1 MVKDSL
7 PIYTWSVSEVFNKL
21 GTTLSGLTE
30 EEARKRLKE
39 HGPNRLSEPK
49 RTAAINKL
57 LSQFKDLFSVLLL
70 IAALLAFIS
79 GMVEFGF
86 AVFMVVVLNAV
97 MSFVQEFRAEKAVK
111 ALKRFLPFW
120 STVIRDREPKEVQAD
135 EIVPGDLLIL
145 EEGDRVPAD
154 ARVLESFDFST
165 NNVALTGESEPQ
177 PRDAD
182 PMLGEATSW
191 LDVTNL
197 VFMGT
202 TVASGYGKAVVY
214 NTGMETQFGKIA
226 GMSEAIEETASP
238 LQNQISYA
246 AKVDFALAIGVGIL
260 FLIVGTLWLHMNLY
274 TGFLFMIGVMIAC
287 VPEGLQVTVST
298 TLALGVVRLA
308 RRNVLVKRLSAVET
322 LGSTSVI
329 CTDKTGTITKGEMTV
344 RKIWIDGLTIDVTG
358 EGYAPSGELHASR
371 ELGPSELKDLEMLI
385 EVMALCNNA
394 KLVPPTDRNDQ
405 WKVVGDPTEGS
416 LLTLALKQDLNIR
429 KELADKPLVEL
440 LPFDSVRKRMTT
452 IHRTQD
458 GFIAY
463 IKGAPKE
470 TLAVSSHILVGSEV
484 RPLTKDYEDK
494 VNMEKRLLG
503 EEGLRVLAAAF
514 RKLPGNPDEWNI
526 EAIERDLVFIGLLGI
541 LDPPRPEV
549 KDAVLEAKNA
559 GIRVFLITGDYGP
572 TALTIAQKVGIVGS
586 DRCEVLTGA
595 QLNKLS
601 EPDLI
606 RRIDTEEI
614 VFARATP
621 EHKMRIVS
629 LLKSMG
635 EVVAVTGDGANDA
648 PSLKKA
654 DIGISMGITGTDVAR
669 ESADMI
675 LLDDSFASISRA
687 IEGGR
692 AVYDNIRKFITYVF
706 AHNWAE
712 LIPYL
717 LFVLIGI
724 PLPLLVTQIL
734 AIDLGIEVIPS
745 LALSVEPPEPDIMKR
760 PPRNRK
766 ERLFDSRTIAR
777 SLFLG
782 AFVCIVGMVGCLV
795 VWMQG
800 GWRYG
805 LELSFNDP
813 IYRQGTT
820 MTFAGIVVAQSANLF
835 ACRAARTSIV
845 RVGLFSNRWI
855 WLGITSQILI
865 LSGIVYL
872 PILQNIFGTYPLTIQ
887 NWGLLLMLAPLP
899 LLAEEVRKRLFARNG
914 MYKN

>member
-1 MVKDSL
+1 MVKNSL
-7 PIYTWSVSEVFNKL
+7 PIYTWSVSDALKTL
-21 GTTLSGLTE
+21 DTTLSGLTE
-30 EEARKRLKE
+30 EEALKRLKE
-39 HGPNRLSEPK
+39 HGPNRLSEPRK
-49 RTAAINKL
+49 IAAINKL

-86 AVFMVVVLNAV
+86 AVFLVVVLNAI

-111 ALKRFLPFW
+111 ALKRFLPFR
-120 STVIRDREPKEVQAD
+120 STVIRDGEPKEVQAD

-154 ARVLESFDFST
+154 ARVLESFDLST

-177 PRDAD
+177 PRDPD
-182 PMLGEATSW
+182 PMPGEATSW

-202 TVASGYGKAVVY
+202 TVASGYAKAAVY

-226 GMSEAIEETASP
+226 GMSEAIEEAPSP

-246 AKVDFALAIGVGIL
+246 AKVNFALAIGVGIL
-260 FLIVGTLWLHMNLY
+260 FLTVGTLWLHMNLY

-298 TLALGVVRLA
+298 ALALGVVRLA

-344 RKIWIDGLTIDVTG
+344 RKIWIDDLTIDVTG
-358 EGYAPSGELHASR
+358 EGYAPSGELHGSR
-371 ELGPSELKDLEMLI
+371 ELRPSEQKDLEMLI

-416 LLTLALKQDLNIR
+416 LLTLALKLDMNIR
-429 KELADKPLVEL
+429 KELADKPIVEL
-440 LPFDSVRKRMTT
+440 LPFDSVRKRMTS
-452 IHRTQD
+452 IHKTQD
-458 GFIAY
+458 GYIAY
-463 IKGAPKE
+463 VKGAPKE
-470 TLAVSSHILVGSEV
+470 TLTACSHILVGSEV
-484 RPLTKDYEDK
+484 RPLTQTYEEK
-494 VNMEKRLLG
+494 VNTEKRLLG

-514 RKLPGNPDEWNI
+514 RKLPSSPEAWNI
-526 EAIERDLVFIGLLGI
+526 EAIERNLVFIGLVGI

-549 KDAVLEAKNA
+549 KDAVQEAKNA

-572 TALTIAQKVGIVGS
+572 TALTIAQKVGIVES
-586 DRCEVLTGA
+586 DRCDVLTGA

-654 DIGISMGITGTDVAR
+654 DIGISMGMSGTDVAR

-692 AVYDNIRKFITYVF
+692 AVYDNIRKFVTYVF

-717 LFVLIGI
+717 LFVLISI

-745 LALSVEPPEPDIMKR
+745 LALSVEPPELDIMKR
-760 PPRNRK
+760 PPRSRK

-805 LELSFNDP
+805 LGLSFDDP

-820 MTFAGIVVAQSANLF
+820 MTLAGIVVAQSANLF
-835 ACRAARTSIV
+835 ACRAARTSIAK
-845 RVGLFSNRWI
+845 VGLFSNKWI
-855 WLGITSQILI
+855 WLGIASQIVI

-872 PILQNIFGTYPLTIQ
+872 PILQEIFGTYPLTIQ

-899 LLAEEVRKRLFARNG
+899 LLAEEARKKLSRSTQHG
-914 MYKN
+914 